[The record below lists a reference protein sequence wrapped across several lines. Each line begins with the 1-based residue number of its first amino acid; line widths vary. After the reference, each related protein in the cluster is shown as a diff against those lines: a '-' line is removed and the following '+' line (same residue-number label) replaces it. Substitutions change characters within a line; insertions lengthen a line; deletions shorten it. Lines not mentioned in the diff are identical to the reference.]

1 MQAEKVMLNFNEG
14 RIRRQLRS
22 YGIVTGH
29 HLRRGAVKFAVNY
42 VRGLALAN
50 PTRWFLNVSDMTD
63 EEFFAMFDAIKAA
76 GYHVRR
82 S

>member
-1 MQAEKVMLNFNEG
+1 MQAETFIMNFNER

-42 VRGLALAN
+42 VRDLAIAH

-63 EEFFAMFDAIKAA
+63 EEFFGMFDAIKAG
-76 GYHVRR
+76 GYYVRR
-82 S
+82 A